1 MIDISGLY
9 GRSLLPAAGGAA
21 KKGNPVKEQTFL
33 QLMEQAGLGDP
44 EGETGSGVEGV
55 VDQLADP
62 ESQFYQDMFQ
72 RIRVQLEQSEEE
84 KKKQAII
91 DTLDAILEGMRS
103 IDGGGRRKDM
113 VSSVA
118 GLSRQISE
126 LDADDPRR
134 AQLDLFR
141 QRLNQLGIFVDLDL
155 GVKDDREDGWK
166 TLTEYLIDEENKDFD
181 PGIFDLI

>member
-1 MIDISGLY
+1 
-9 GRSLLPAAGGAA
+9 
-21 KKGNPVKEQTFL
+21 
-33 QLMEQAGLGDP
+33 
-44 EGETGSGVEGV
+44 
-55 VDQLADP
+55 
-62 ESQFYQDMFQ
+62 MFQ
-72 RIRVQLEQSEEE
+72 RLRLQLEQSEEE
-84 KKKQAII
+84 KKKQAVI
-91 DTLDAILEGMRS
+91 DALDAILEGMRS
-103 IDGGGRRKDM
+103 IDGVTKKKDVAASM
-113 VSSVA
+113 A

-155 GVKDDREDGWK
+155 GVKGSKDKGWQ

>member
-1 MIDISGLY
+1 MNDISGLY
-9 GRSLLPAAGGAA
+9 GSSPLAAGRAA
-21 KKGNPVKEQTFL
+21 DRQVRTGGQGSFREDLFALREAQQTA
-33 QLMEQAGLGDP
+33 EDEKAGL
-44 EGETGSGVEGV
+44 VE
-55 VDQLADP
+55 QIADP
-62 ESQFYQDMFQ
+62 GSDFYQSMFQ
-72 RIRVQLEQSEEE
+72 RLRLQLEQSEEE
-84 KKKQAII
+84 KKKQAVI
-91 DTLDAILEGMRS
+91 DALDAILEGMRS
-103 IDGGGRRKDM
+103 IDGVTKKKDVAASM
-113 VSSVA
+113 A

-155 GVKDDREDGWK
+155 GVKGSKDKGWQ

>member
-1 MIDISGLY
+1 MNDISALY
-9 GRSLLPAAGGAA
+9 GSSPLAAGRTADRQVRTGGQGSFQEDLLALREAQQTAA
-21 KKGNPVKEQTFL
+21 ADEEPDLIEQ
-33 QLMEQAGLGDP
+33 
-44 EGETGSGVEGV
+44 V
-55 VDQLADP
+55 ADP
-62 ESQFYQDMFQ
+62 GSDFYQSMFQ
-72 RIRVQLEQSEEE
+72 RLRLQLEQSEEE
-84 KKKQAII
+84 KKKQAVI

-103 IDGGGRRKDM
+103 IDGVTKKKDVAASM
-113 VSSVA
+113 A

-155 GVKDDREDGWK
+155 GVKGSKDKGWQ

>member
-1 MIDISGLY
+1 MNDISALY
-9 GRSLLPAAGGAA
+9 GSSPLAVGRAADRQVRTGGQGSFQEDLLALREAQQTAAADEE
-21 KKGNPVKEQTFL
+21 PDLIEQ
-33 QLMEQAGLGDP
+33 
-44 EGETGSGVEGV
+44 V
-55 VDQLADP
+55 ADP
-62 ESQFYQDMFQ
+62 GSDFYQSMFQ
-72 RIRVQLEQSEEE
+72 RLRLQLEQSEEE
-84 KKKQAII
+84 KKKQAVI

-103 IDGGGRRKDM
+103 IDGGGKRKNM
-113 VSSVA
+113 ASSMA

-155 GVKDDREDGWK
+155 GVKGSKDKGGQ

>member
-1 MIDISGLY
+1 MNDISALY
-9 GRSLLPAAGGAA
+9 GSSPLAVGVAADRQVRTGGQGSFQEDLLALREAQQTAAADEEPGLI
-21 KKGNPVKEQTFL
+21 EQI
-33 QLMEQAGLGDP
+33 
-44 EGETGSGVEGV
+44 
-55 VDQLADP
+55 ADP
-62 ESQFYQDMFQ
+62 GSDFYQSMFQ
-72 RIRVQLEQSEEE
+72 RLRLQLEQSEEE
-84 KKKQAII
+84 KKKQAVI
-91 DTLDAILEGMRS
+91 DALDAILEGMRS
-103 IDGGGRRKDM
+103 IDGVTKKKDVAASM
-113 VSSVA
+113 A

-155 GVKDDREDGWK
+155 GVKGSKDKGWQ

>member
-1 MIDISGLY
+1 MNDISALY
-9 GRSLLPAAGGAA
+9 GSSPLAVGRAADRQVRTGGQGSFQEDLLALREAQQTAAADEEPGLI
-21 KKGNPVKEQTFL
+21 EQI
-33 QLMEQAGLGDP
+33 
-44 EGETGSGVEGV
+44 
-55 VDQLADP
+55 ADP
-62 ESQFYQDMFQ
+62 GSDFYQSMFQ
-72 RIRVQLEQSEEE
+72 RLRLQLEQSEEE
-84 KKKQAII
+84 KKKQAVI
-91 DTLDAILEGMRS
+91 DALDAILEGMRS
-103 IDGGGRRKDM
+103 IDGVTKKKDVAASM
-113 VSSVA
+113 A

-155 GVKDDREDGWK
+155 GVKGSKDKGWQ